1 MHVALLR
8 PSIIFFKELSMS
20 KAIRTLVVLTGLI
33 FSHSLFAESA
43 VYEITKGKNK
53 IYLAGTIH
61 MLRAQDFPPPVEFDA
76 AYNESQKIFFETD
89 LQKVKE
95 PAFGQRF
102 AQAMMLPNNGTLKD
116 VLDADTWAALQAFS
130 AKSHYPLS
138 QTMMFNP
145 AMTSIL
151 ISMTEAKKFG
161 VGEGVDTY
169 YDKAARTDNKVI
181 GELESADDVIA
192 YMKLFAQ
199 EDPNKIINST
209 LKDAEGLQDLFESM
223 VASWRKGDLE
233 ALDKEMGQ
241 KMKAETP
248 HAYQALV
255 VDRNKKWLPQLEQMF
270 KTPEVEMVLVGSLHL
285 SGSDGLLA
293 QLKKSG
299 YQVKPYQITK

>member
-1 MHVALLR
+1 
-8 PSIIFFKELSMS
+8 MS
-20 KAIRTLVVLTGLI
+20 KAIRALVVITGLI
-33 FSHSLFAESA
+33 FSHSLLADSA

-61 MLRAQDFPPPVEFDA
+61 MLRAQDFPQPVEFDA
-76 AYNESQKIFFETD
+76 AYNASQIIFFETD

-130 AKSHYPLS
+130 VKSQYPLS
-138 QTMMFNP
+138 QTMMYNP

-161 VGEGVDTY
+161 VGDGIDAY
-169 YDKAARTDNKVI
+169 YDNAARADKKII
-181 GELESADDVIA
+181 GELETADDVIA

-209 LKDAEGLQDLFESM
+209 LEDAEKLQSQFETM
-223 VASWRKGDLE
+223 IASWKAGDLD

-248 HAYQALV
+248 NAYQALV
-255 VDRNKKWLPQLEQMF
+255 IERNKKWFPQIEQMF
-270 KTPEVEMVLVGSLHL
+270 KTPEVEMVLVGTLHL
-285 SGSDGLLA
+285 SGADGLLV

-299 YQVKPYQITK
+299 YQVKPYKIKK

>member
-1 MHVALLR
+1 
-8 PSIIFFKELSMS
+8 MS
-20 KAIRTLVVLTGLI
+20 KAIRIFSVLTGLI
-33 FSHSLFAESA
+33 FSHSLLADSA

-61 MLRAQDFPPPVEFDA
+61 MLRAQDFPQPVEFDA
-76 AYNESQKIFFETD
+76 AYGASQKIFFETD
-89 LQKVKE
+89 LQKAKE

-102 AQAMMLPNNGTLKD
+102 AQAMMLPNNTTLKD

-130 AKSHYPLS
+130 AKSQYPLS
-138 QTMMFNP
+138 QTMIYNP

-161 VGEGVDTY
+161 AGDGIDAY
-169 YDKAARTDNKVI
+169 YDKAARTDNKAI
-181 GELESADDVIA
+181 GELETGDEVIES
-192 YMKLFAQ
+192 MKLFAQ

-209 LKDAEGLQDLFESM
+209 LKDVEGIQAYFESM
-223 VASWRKGDLE
+223 IASWKSGDLD

-241 KMKAETP
+241 KMKEETP
-248 HAYQALV
+248 NAYQALV
-255 VDRNKKWLPQLEQMF
+255 IDRNKKWFPQIEQMF
-270 KTPEVEMVLVGSLHL
+270 KTPEVEMVLVGALHL

-299 YQVKPYQITK
+299 YQVKPYKIKK

>member
-1 MHVALLR
+1 
-8 PSIIFFKELSMS
+8 MS
-20 KAIRTLVVLTGLI
+20 KAIRLLSVLTSLI
-33 FSHSLFAESA
+33 FSQSLLADSA
-43 VYEITKGKNK
+43 VYEVTKGKNR

-61 MLRAQDFPPPVEFDA
+61 MLRAQDFPAPAEFDA
-76 AYNESQKIFFETD
+76 AYKASQKIFFETN
-89 LQKVKE
+89 LQKAKE
-95 PAFGQRF
+95 PEFGQRF
-102 AQAMMLPNNGTLKD
+102 AQAMMLPNNTTLKD

-130 AKSHYPLS
+130 AKSQYPLS

-161 VGEGVDTY
+161 VGEGIDAY
-169 YDKAARTDNKVI
+169 YDNAARTDKKII

-199 EDPNKIINST
+199 EDPNKVINST
-209 LKDAEGLQDLFESM
+209 LEDAENLQSQFETM
-223 VASWRKGDLE
+223 IANWRKGDLD

-248 HAYQALV
+248 NAYQALV

-285 SGSDGLLA
+285 SGSDGLLV

-299 YQVKPYQITK
+299 YQVKPYKIKQ

>member
-1 MHVALLR
+1 
-8 PSIIFFKELSMS
+8 MS
-20 KAIRTLVVLTGLI
+20 KAIRIFSVLTGLI
-33 FSHSLFAESA
+33 FSHSLLADST

-61 MLRAQDFPPPVEFDA
+61 MLRAQDFPQPVEFDA
-76 AYNESQKIFFETD
+76 AYGASQKIFFETD
-89 LQKVKE
+89 LQKAKE

-102 AQAMMLPNNGTLKD
+102 AQAMMLPNNTTLKD

-130 AKSHYPLS
+130 AKSQYPLS
-138 QTMMFNP
+138 QTMMYNP

-161 VGEGVDTY
+161 AGDGIDAH
-169 YDKAARTDNKVI
+169 YDKAARADNKI
-181 GELESADDVIA
+181 ISELESADDVIA

-199 EDPNKIINST
+199 EDPNKVINST
-209 LKDAEGLQDLFESM
+209 LKDAENLQGYFESM
-223 VASWRKGDLE
+223 IASWKSGDLD

-248 HAYQALV
+248 NAYQALV
-255 VDRNKKWLPQLEQMF
+255 VNRNKKWFPQIEQMF
-270 KTPEVEMVLVGSLHL
+270 KTPEVEMVLVGTLHL

-299 YQVKPYQITK
+299 YQVKPYKIKK

>member
-1 MHVALLR
+1 
-8 PSIIFFKELSMS
+8 MS
-20 KAIRTLVVLTGLI
+20 KAIRTLIVLTGLI
-33 FSHSLFAESA
+33 FSHSSLADSA

-61 MLRAQDFPPPVEFDA
+61 MLREQDFPQPPEFDA
-76 AYNESQKIFFETD
+76 AYNASQIIFFETD
-89 LQKVKE
+89 LQKAKE

-102 AQAMMLPNNGTLKD
+102 SQAMLLPNNTTLRD
-116 VLDADTWAALQAFS
+116 VLDTDAWAALQAFS
-130 AKSHYPLS
+130 TKSQYPLS

-161 VGEGVDTY
+161 AGEGIDAY
-169 YDKAARTDNKVI
+169 YDKAARADKKNI
-181 GELESADDVIA
+181 GELESADDAIA

-209 LKDAEGLQDLFESM
+209 LKDAENLQSQFEVM
-223 VASWRKGDLE
+223 IASWKRGDLD

-241 KMKAETP
+241 KMKEETP
-248 HAYQALV
+248 NAYKALV
-255 VDRNKKWLPQLEQMF
+255 IDRNKKWLPQLEHMF

-293 QLKKSG
+293 QLKKAG
-299 YQVKPYQITK
+299 YQVKPYKIKN

>member
-1 MHVALLR
+1 
-8 PSIIFFKELSMS
+8 MS

-33 FSHSLFAESA
+33 FSHSLWADSA
-43 VYEITKGKNK
+43 VYEISKGKNK

-61 MLRAQDFPPPVEFDA
+61 MLREQDFPQPAEFDA
-76 AYNESQKIFFETD
+76 AYNASKTIFFETD
-89 LQKVKE
+89 LQKAKE

-102 AQAMMLPNNGTLKD
+102 SQAMMLPNNTTLRD

-130 AKSHYPLS
+130 AKSQYPLS

-161 VGEGVDTY
+161 AGEGIDAY
-169 YDKAARTDNKVI
+169 YDKAARADKKII
-181 GELESADDVIA
+181 GELESGDDVIA

-199 EDPNKIINST
+199 EEPNKIINST
-209 LKDAEGLQDLFESM
+209 LKDTENLQNEFEAM
-223 VASWRKGDLE
+223 IANWKNGDLD

-241 KMKAETP
+241 KMKEETP
-248 HAYQALV
+248 NAYQTLV
-255 VDRNKKWLPQLEQMF
+255 IDRNKKWLPQLEQML

-293 QLKKSG
+293 QLKKAG
-299 YQVKPYQITK
+299 YQVKPVNKKG

>member
-1 MHVALLR
+1 
-8 PSIIFFKELSMS
+8 MS
-20 KAIRTLVVLTGLI
+20 KAIRALVVITGLI
-33 FSHSLFAESA
+33 FSHSLLADSA

-61 MLRAQDFPPPVEFDA
+61 MLRAQDFPQPVEFDA
-76 AYNESQKIFFETD
+76 AYNASQIIFFETD
-89 LQKVKE
+89 LQKAKE

-102 AQAMMLPNNGTLKD
+102 EQAMMLPNNGTLKD

-130 AKSHYPLS
+130 VKSQYPLS
-138 QTMMFNP
+138 QTMMYNP

-161 VGEGVDTY
+161 VGDGIDAY
-169 YDKAARTDNKVI
+169 YDKAARADNKVI

-192 YMKLFAQ
+192 YMQLFAQ

-209 LKDAEGLQDLFESM
+209 LNDVEDLQSHFETM
-223 VASWRKGDLE
+223 LASWKKGDLD

-248 HAYQALV
+248 SAYQTLV

-270 KTPEVEMVLVGSLHL
+270 KTPDVEMVLVGSLHL

-299 YQVKPYQITK
+299 YQVRPYKIKK